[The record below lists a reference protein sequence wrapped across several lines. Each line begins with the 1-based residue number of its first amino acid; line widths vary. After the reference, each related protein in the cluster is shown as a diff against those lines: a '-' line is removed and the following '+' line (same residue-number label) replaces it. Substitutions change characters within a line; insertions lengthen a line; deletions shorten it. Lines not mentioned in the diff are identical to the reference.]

1 MNTPFDRQMLTDDIE
16 RQLMQEAIE
25 QQFRPHPLRALR
37 RAFSNFLDLLDD
49 VTQLMATARARNVQ
63 TQVL

>member
-1 MNTPFDRQMLTDDIE
+1 MSMHYPRQMLTDELE

-37 RAFSNFLDLLDD
+37 RVLGQFLNI
-49 VTQLMATARARNVQ
+49 VGEVAGRMHAARAENFQ
-63 TQVL
+63 TQAL

>member
-1 MNTPFDRQMLTDDIE
+1 MNTPFDRLTLSDDIE

-37 RAFSNFLDLLDD
+37 RAFKGFLSLLDD
-49 VTQLMATARARNVQ
+49 VAQLMATTRARSAQ
-63 TQVL
+63 AQVL